1 MMFKTSDK
9 SSIQDVR
16 IFERRS
22 LSVASM
28 INLVEVKILE
38 HSLNDYVRTLKRRSE
53 RFRAEASVLVVN

>member
-38 HSLNDYVRTLKRRSE
+38 HSLNDYVRTLKRRS
-53 RFRAEASVLVVN
+53 